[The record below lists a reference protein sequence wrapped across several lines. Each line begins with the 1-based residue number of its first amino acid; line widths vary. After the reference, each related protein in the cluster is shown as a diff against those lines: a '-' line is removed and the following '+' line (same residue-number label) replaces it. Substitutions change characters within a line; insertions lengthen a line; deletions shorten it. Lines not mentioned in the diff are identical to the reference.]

1 MIEIQDEAEINVR
14 ILYLEIFL
22 EIYVIYVIE
31 LENQRLVPY
40 CLQSSVML
48 IAVGNAAPTLP
59 FY

>member
-22 EIYVIYVIE
+22 ERYVIYVIE